1 MFDCDFVLIRIIM
14 ITGSFV
20 TSISKENMYEN
31 KPQTYSIGDI
41 LLCYI
46 GKNSTI
52 IWCIRLNSLQ

>member
-1 MFDCDFVLIRIIM
+1 M

-20 TSISKENMYEN
+20 TTISKENIYEN
-31 KPQTYSIGDI
+31 KAQTYNSIGDI

-52 IWCIRLNSLQ
+52 LYGVYV

>member
-1 MFDCDFVLIRIIM
+1 M

-20 TSISKENMYEN
+20 TTISKENMYEN
-31 KPQTYSIGDI
+31 KSQTYSIGDI

-52 IWCIRLNSLQ
+52 LYVVYV